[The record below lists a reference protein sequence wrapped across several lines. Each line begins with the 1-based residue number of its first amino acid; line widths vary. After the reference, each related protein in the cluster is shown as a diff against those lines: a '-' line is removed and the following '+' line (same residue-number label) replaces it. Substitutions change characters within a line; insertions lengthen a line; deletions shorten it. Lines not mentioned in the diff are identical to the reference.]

1 MPQIVIETQN
11 LTKQYGAQKAVDNV
25 TFNVYEGEIFGLLG
39 PNGAGK
45 TTILLML
52 LGLTEPSSGK
62 VRVLGVDP
70 IRDSIKVKG
79 MIGYMPENVGFYN
92 DMNAIQSLRFIGEL
106 NGIPRAVLEERISE
120 ALKTVGLLEDAKKK
134 IGAYSRGMRQ
144 RLAIAELLIKE
155 PKLAFLDEPTL
166 GLDPDATSKMIELID
181 TLRKERNITIILCSH
196 YLEMVQ
202 KLCDRVGIMIKGK
215 MVAQGKIDDL
225 AKEKFGIGESEYTLE
240 EIYMRYFLEA

>member
-70 IRDSIKVKG
+70 TRDSIKVKG

>member
-144 RLAIAELLIKE
+144 KLAIAELLIKE

>member
-70 IRDSIKVKG
+70 TRDSIKVKG

-225 AKEKFGIGESEYTLE
+225 AKDKFGIGESEYTLE